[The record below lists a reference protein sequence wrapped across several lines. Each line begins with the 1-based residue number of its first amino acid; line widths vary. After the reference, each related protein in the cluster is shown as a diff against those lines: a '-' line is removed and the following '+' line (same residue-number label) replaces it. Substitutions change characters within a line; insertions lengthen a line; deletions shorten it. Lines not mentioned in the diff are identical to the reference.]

1 MAQNNRELSRKSN
14 ADGLTFQGKCP
25 PYSTLVIH
33 PFKAAPWLPRG
44 EEDLSMEVKCF
55 GFTTT
60 FAASPDP
67 IACGPEASPVADQ
80 GYNLGCLQV
89 DSLPSEPQG
98 KPQMSILCPLNPIL
112 TSGARSCSRKWT
124 GRLGLEPAQY
134 LPVDKENVILSIM
147 GGEGSSW
154 CKERPSR

>member
-1 MAQNNRELSRKSN
+1 MAQNNRDLSRKSN

-25 PYSTLVIH
+25 PHSTLVIH

-67 IACGPEASPVADQ
+67 IACGPELLITCYLTARCPCADW
-80 GYNLGCLQV
+80 
-89 DSLPSEPQG
+89 
-98 KPQMSILCPLNPIL
+98 KRI
-112 TSGARSCSRKWT
+112 SRQ
-124 GRLGLEPAQY
+124 EA
-134 LPVDKENVILSIM
+134 E
-147 GGEGSSW
+147 
-154 CKERPSR
+154 